1 MVRVVATAV
10 IAKYSGP
17 GSTQA
22 SITTIITEE
31 TEGEMAESQS
41 QAVAQQAL
49 KNLEDQLI
57 CPICLDAF
65 RTPNCSNASMFTT
78 RTASSDWWSQISRD
92 NSPYAAPPVDN
103 PPSFPR
109 PLVCLASSQH
119 SISTTFLRLKMHL
132 RRWKS
137 QKRHSVTS
145 AKHLD
150 QPLATA
156 VTVASSYVP
165 CVQRFIV
172 NGMPLSNMRW

>member
-49 KNLEDQLI
+49 KKLEDQLT

-65 RTPNCSNASMFTT
+65 KDPKLLQCFLGIHVYCK
-78 RTASSDWWSQISRD
+78 D
-92 NSPYAAPPVDN
+92 
-103 PPSFPR
+103 
-109 PLVCLASSQH
+109 CLQ
-119 SISTTFLRLKMHL
+119 
-132 RRWKS
+132 
-137 QKRHSVTS
+137 
-145 AKHLD
+145 
-150 QPLATA
+150 
-156 VTVASSYVP
+156 
-165 CVQRFIV
+165 
-172 NGMPLSNMRW
+172 